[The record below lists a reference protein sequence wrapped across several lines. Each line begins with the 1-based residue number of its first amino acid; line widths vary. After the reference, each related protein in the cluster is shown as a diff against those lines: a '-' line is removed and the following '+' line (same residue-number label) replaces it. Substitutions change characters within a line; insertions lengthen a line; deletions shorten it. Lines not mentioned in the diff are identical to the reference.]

1 MLATDATGLAGSA
14 AVIVA
19 ASLLLTT
26 RVRGLTPGPRALVLG
41 GVAVVVALLPLGT
54 LSLAAYLR
62 GLTGDLSIT
71 TLVLLL
77 RAIVRQFDAS
87 SAADERERVALQS
100 LLAVAAVALYPL
112 ALGLGKF
119 DPYRL
124 GYASPWM
131 MSALLLLALAT
142 WVLRLPLVVWCLS
155 LATLAY
161 ATGWYESNNLW
172 DYVIDPLAAIY
183 GVSSLLLR
191 AARRRGVISAQG
203 PRGRNGRATEE
214 GDIAEGTIPDRRDV
228 GGDGPFGST
237 ADADRRAAI
246 HE

>member
-26 RVRGLTPGPRALVLG
+26 RVRGLSPGPRALVLG
-41 GVAVVVALLPLGT
+41 GVAVVALLPLGT

-77 RAIVRQFDAS
+77 RAIVRQLDAS
-87 SAADERERVALQS
+87 SASEVKERVALQS
-100 LLAVAAVALYPL
+100 LLAVAAVVLYPL
-112 ALGLGKF
+112 ALGLGTF

-142 WVLRLPLVVWCLS
+142 WVLRLSLVAWCLA
-155 LATLAY
+155 LAVLAY
-161 ATGWYESNNLW
+161 SVGWYESTNLW
-172 DYVIDPLAAIY
+172 DYLVDPLAATY

-191 AARRRGVISAQG
+191 AASRRGVISAQA
-203 PRGRNGRATEE
+203 PRPA
-214 GDIAEGTIPDRRDV
+214 RRL
-228 GGDGPFGST
+228 T
-237 ADADRRAAI
+237 
-246 HE
+246 